1 MNSESNQ
8 ILSDSDLIKG
18 SIDGNRHIQELLYKK
33 FSGKMYGVCLRYAG
47 NESDANDIM
56 QDGFIKVFN
65 NLEKFRGDGSFEGW
79 IRRIIVNTS
88 IEHFRRK
95 KKTFNITETQEN
107 YIEDTSLDALDVLA
121 TKDLMHII
129 NELPPGYK
137 MVFNMHII
145 EGYSHKEIAD
155 TLGITEGTSK
165 SQLARAKGVL
175 RKIIED
181 RVNPSDLNKI
191 IS

>member
-1 MNSESNQ
+1 MNLESNQ

-18 SIDGNRHIQELLYKK
+18 SIAGDRHIQELLYKK
-33 FSGKMYGVCLRYAG
+33 FSDKMYGVALRYAG
-47 NESDANDIM
+47 DESDAHDIM
-56 QDGFIKVFN
+56 QDGFIKVFK
-65 NLEKFRGDGSFEGW
+65 NLEKFRSEGSFEGW

-95 KKTFNITETQEN
+95 RKAYSITESQEN
-107 YIEDTSLDALDVLA
+107 NIEDVSLDAMDVLD
-121 TKDLMHII
+121 TKDLMQII
-129 NELPPGYK
+129 NQLPPGYK

-155 TLGITEGTSK
+155 ILGITEGTSK

-175 RKIIED
+175 RKILEE
-181 RVNPSDLNKI
+181 RVQ
-191 IS
+191 